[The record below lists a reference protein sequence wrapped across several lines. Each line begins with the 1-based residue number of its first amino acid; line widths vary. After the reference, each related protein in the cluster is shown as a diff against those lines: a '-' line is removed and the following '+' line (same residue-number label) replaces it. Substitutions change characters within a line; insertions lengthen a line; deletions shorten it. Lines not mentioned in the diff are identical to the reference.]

1 MSAPISIATKIK
13 SIEHLKLHP
22 TEVVK
27 YQYFIVKTSS
37 LALAGLQKGDVLTII
52 QNVPISDGQ
61 LVILLI
67 NNQWIVRKVECSNG
81 FWRFVSVC
89 GRLADLDWPYLQ
101 PLPLVG
107 VVKMVSRDL

>member
-13 SIEHLKLHP
+13 SFGYLKSDP

-27 YQYFIVKTSS
+27 NQYFIVKTNN
-37 LALAGLQKGDVLTII
+37 LALAGLQKGDVLTIV

-81 FWRFVSVC
+81 FWRFISVC
-89 GRLADLDWPYLQ
+89 GQLADLEWPYLQ

-107 VVKMVSRDL
+107 IIKMVSRDL